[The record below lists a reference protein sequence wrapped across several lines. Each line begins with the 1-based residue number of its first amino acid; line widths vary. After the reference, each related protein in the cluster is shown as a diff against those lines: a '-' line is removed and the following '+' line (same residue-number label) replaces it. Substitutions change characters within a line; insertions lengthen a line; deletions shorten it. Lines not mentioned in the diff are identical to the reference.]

1 MANKLTIDLTDE
13 QVEKI
18 RNHLGEQTNINLGEE
33 TFSGWTFTLCC
44 TEFGI
49 SWLELEMNT
58 KIDLGEVD
66 WKIE

>member
-18 RNHLGEQTNINLGEE
+18 KSHLAEQSKINFGEE
-33 TFSGWTFTLCC
+33 TFSGWSFTLCC

-49 SWLELEMNT
+49 SWLELEMNQ

>member
-1 MANKLTIDLTDE
+1 MAKLTIDLTDE

-18 RNHLGEQTNINLGEE
+18 RNHLGEQTSINLKEE
-33 TFSGWTFTLCC
+33 TFSGWTFTLSC

>member
-1 MANKLTIDLTDE
+1 MANKLTIDLTNE
-13 QVEKI
+13 QVEMI
-18 RNHLGEQTNINLGEE
+18 RNHLGEQTNINLKEE
-33 TFSGWTFTLCC
+33 TFSGWTFTLSC

-49 SWLELEMNT
+49 SWLELEMNS